1 MWSISFNPRICK
13 RCDDEDG
20 NAYKVDFVSI
30 HASVKD
36 ATAAI
41 LNNRRFDLVSIH
53 ASVKDATDDPVI
65 SGLSVTV
72 SIHAS
77 VKDATIL

>member
-1 MWSISFNPRICK
+1 MRHTVFGYQRPW
-13 RCDDEDG
+13 
-20 NAYKVDFVSI
+20 YVSI

-53 ASVKDATDDPVI
+53 ASVKDATLKFRLI
-65 SGLSVTV
+65 LSALMFQST
-72 SIHAS
+72 H
-77 VKDATIL
+77 L